1 MERWWCIDCRTSVEL
16 NTQAKCEC
24 CGSDAVD
31 TMERIGEPGAS
42 TIQPDFTPEMAGE
55 LVLPSIYFRP
65 VGYVMNRILDAV
77 L

>member
-1 MERWWCIDCRTSVEL
+1 MERWWCIDCRTSVHL

-31 TMERIGEPGAS
+31 TMERGSPDGPS
-42 TIQPDFTPEMAGE
+42 IQPSFSRESAGPA
-55 LVLPSIYFRP
+55 LP
-65 VGYVMNRILDAV
+65 MNNPGFIGNALDRILEAV